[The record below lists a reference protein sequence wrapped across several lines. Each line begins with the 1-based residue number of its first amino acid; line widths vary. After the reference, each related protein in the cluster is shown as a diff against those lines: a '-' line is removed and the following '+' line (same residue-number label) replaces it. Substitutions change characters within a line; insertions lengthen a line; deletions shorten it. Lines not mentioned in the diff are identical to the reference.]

1 MSRTNSVGQIIKAF
15 VAVGTLIALACRFGV
30 IKAAL
35 DNLCGLTSW
44 TRDAVWPTQIADGL
58 NWLRVLQIGL
68 NFCRIEENL
77 IPSEARTDL
86 HTRPGNPAYTG
97 KKPSHHAQSRPTLR
111 TRVHHL

>member
-1 MSRTNSVGQIIKAF
+1 MLPVTPRQARCLPQFRADDFMTVSRSRSQHPYFERLMMSRTNSVGQIIKAF
-15 VAVGTLIALACRFGV
+15 MAVGTLIALACRFGV

-68 NFCRIEENL
+68 NFCRKIGR
-77 IPSEARTDL
+77 A
-86 HTRPGNPAYTG
+86 H
-97 KKPSHHAQSRPTLR
+97 
-111 TRVHHL
+111 V